1 MNAGF
6 KGKKLRSMKREAY
19 RLNELIKERTK
30 ELEKI
35 ESNPNIQTML
45 KTSQQSTETKR
56 IKKKI
61 EDINK
66 KIRRIKGEN
75 KSKNKARDR
84 LVSKREALKLQ
95 LNDTTPKLIEGAF
108 GGNYSKYRINATEG
122 MDLPTFL
129 TKIKSSIS
137 NVLRK
142 ETSKRSILAQTTTW
156 IRYIKEDEYIDRAF
170 NSITTPVY
178 MFSDIDSIVQGMI
191 NHMAK
196 QVENPKLK
204 DSKFIFD
211 KILYTDIQ
219 QSQISTNERI

>member
-1 MNAGF
+1 
-6 KGKKLRSMKREAY
+6 
-19 RLNELIKERTK
+19 
-30 ELEKI
+30 
-35 ESNPNIQTML
+35 
-45 KTSQQSTETKR
+45 
-56 IKKKI
+56 
-61 EDINK
+61 
-66 KIRRIKGEN
+66 
-75 KSKNKARDR
+75 
-84 LVSKREALKLQ
+84 
-95 LNDTTPKLIEGAF
+95 
-108 GGNYSKYRINATEG
+108 
-122 MDLPTFL
+122 MDLPTFF

-142 ETSKRSILAQTTTW
+142 ETSKRSMRAQTTTW

-211 KILYTDIQ
+211 KILYTDISNHRLVLTRGSSYIKLPDWLSEKKAILNPKNPDEKCFKWAVIAGLKWGEMDCHPERVNKLRQ
-219 QSQISTNERI
+219 YENEFN